1 MGQKKPKE
9 LIAPIPDSKTRRTQ
23 RMHTQRTNTDSDL
36 PEKYTPLYPSLEGN
50 EANKLFNQVDYKEII
65 QEVETKNKTQDIQL
79 KDSDQ
84 NRDNRDG
91 SDMKI
96 HQTIVSEDI
105 QKSAIKPNLIE
116 EDLSNPKTTPSI
128 VVESNVQQVKK
139 DAHQG
144 GVKEGQSVFEQDII
158 QEKNLLDKKVPTEN
172 QESNDK
178 KLAPDA
184 IEEF

>member
-1 MGQKKPKE
+1 V
-9 LIAPIPDSKTRRTQ
+9 
-23 RMHTQRTNTDSDL
+23 HTQKTNTEPDL

-50 EANKLFNQVDYKEII
+50 EANKLFNQVDYTEII

-96 HQTIVSEDI
+96 HKTIVSEDI

-139 DAHQG
+139 DAY
-144 GVKEGQSVFEQDII
+144 
-158 QEKNLLDKKVPTEN
+158 
-172 QESNDK
+172 
-178 KLAPDA
+178 
-184 IEEF
+184 